1 MRRDTGVHLLGCY
14 HFLRQREEITMSL
27 RRLAVLIALV
37 SHVAGIVEAQQQQPA
52 WRDPSPHR
60 QQLLTVDDSVQIEV
74 LDWGGIGPPMV
85 LLAGLGN
92 TAHVFDDFAPAL
104 LQFGHVYGIT
114 RRGFGASSHP
124 VDGYAADRLGR
135 DVLQVVDQLSLATPV
150 LIGHSLAGQELSYI
164 ASNEPQR
171 VSAVVYLD
179 AGYNYAYWPEKTPP
193 TLLTPPPGFP
203 PSPQPT
209 PSDLASYA
217 TYRTWSE
224 RVNGY
229 VVPEPEIR
237 QIRDVSDS
245 GAIGARRR
253 PPDSVQQAIY
263 KGWTRFTDI
272 KAPALFIFASP
283 HDLGPW
289 IKEAPDQVPVTAFR
303 RSDAADVEQQASRVE
318 RGIPRAEVVR
328 LPNAN
333 HFIFITQR
341 EDVLRLIGGF
351 LKKLARSADAR

>member
-1 MRRDTGVHLLGCY
+1 
-14 HFLRQREEITMSL
+14 MSL
-27 RRLAVLIALV
+27 RLLATLVVLV
-37 SHVAGIVEAQQQQPA
+37 SHVAGIAGAQQQPA

-60 QQLLTVDDSVQIEV
+60 QQFLSVDDSVQLEV
-74 LDWGGIGPPMV
+74 LDWGGTGRTIV

-92 TAHVFDDFAPAL
+92 TAHVFDDFAPTL

-114 RRGFGASSHP
+114 RRGFGASGHP
-124 VDGYAADRLGR
+124 ADGYGADQLGR
-135 DVLQVVDQLSLATPV
+135 DVLHVLDQLSLARPV

-171 VSAVVYLD
+171 VSAVVYMD
-179 AGYNYAYWPEKTPP
+179 AGYNYAYWPEETPP
-193 TLLTPPPGFP
+193 TLLVPPPGFP
-203 PSPQPT
+203 PPPQPA

-217 TYRTWSE
+217 TYRTWAE

-229 VVPEPEIR
+229 IVPESEIR
-237 QIRDVSDS
+237 QIRAVADS
-245 GAIGARRR
+245 GAIGDRRR

-263 KGWTRFTDI
+263 KGWMRFTDI

-289 IKEAPDQVPVTAFR
+289 IKDVPEQTPVAAFR
-303 RSDAADVEQQASRVE
+303 QADAEDVAQQARRVE
-318 RGIPRAEVVR
+318 RGIPQAEVAR

-333 HFIFITQR
+333 HYVFITQR
-341 EDVLRLIGGF
+341 EDVLRLIDGF
-351 LKKLARSADAR
+351 FKRLADKTDAR